1 MEMQNRVLISEVIEN
16 FRKLDIKIHE
26 SRLNIDFIDRISSI
40 SDTSSHSL
48 AYIVKKKYIPNNSG
62 DIYGLIIIDATIY
75 ISTDFD
81 EMDCSYLVIEHAK
94 YGFASLCELLSTTN
108 VHSFNSEKRNQNS
121 HNQSIVFGPD
131 VYIGKNVTIGEN
143 TSIYP
148 GARILDDSVI
158 GSNVVIKSNAVIGGS
173 GFGYA
178 IRSGF
183 PPLKIPHLGNVI
195 IGNGVE
201 IGSNTAIDRAT
212 FGSTVVEDFAKID
225 NLVHIAHNCRVGKR
239 TLVIAHAELS
249 GSVIIGHDSWIAPN
263 ASIKESV
270 KIGNNVIVGIGS
282 VVLKDLPDNA
292 VAFGVPAK
300 IIRYQN
306 QLAT

>member
-1 MEMQNRVLISEVIEN
+1 MEMQNRVPINEVIEN
-16 FRKLDIKIHE
+16 IKRLNIQIYE
-26 SRLNIDFIDRISSI
+26 SKLNIDFIDRVSSI
-40 SDTSSHSL
+40 SDTSSNSL
-48 AYIVKKKYIPNNSG
+48 AYIAKKKYIPNSSE
-62 DIYGLIIIDATIY
+62 DVQGLIVIEAEI
-75 ISTDFD
+75 FD
-81 EMDCSYLVIEHAK
+81 PSNFHDSRCSYLVVEHAK
-94 YGFASLCELLSTTN
+94 YGFASLYELLSITN
-108 VHSFNSEKRNQNS
+108 VHSFNTKKENQNS
-121 HNQSIVFGPD
+121 YSQSIVFGPD

-143 TSIYP
+143 TLIYP
-148 GARILDDSVI
+148 GVRILDDSVI
-158 GSNVVIKSNAVIGGS
+158 GSNVVIKSNGVLGGS

-183 PPLKIPHLGNVI
+183 PPLRIPHLGNVI

-212 FGSTVVEDFAKID
+212 FGSTVVEDFVKID
-225 NLVHIAHNCRVGKR
+225 NGVHIAHNCRVGKR

-249 GSVIIGHDSWIAPN
+249 GSVIVGHDSWIAPN
-263 ASIKESV
+263 VSIKESV

>member
-1 MEMQNRVLISEVIEN
+1 MEMQNRVKINEVIEHLKRLN
-16 FRKLDIKIHE
+16 LKIYH
-26 SRLNIDFIDRISSI
+26 SKLNIDFIDRLSSI
-40 SDTSSHSL
+40 SDTSANSL
-48 AYIVKKKYIPNNSG
+48 AYIAKKKYIPISSEDIHGLLVIEAEIFDSSDFHESG
-62 DIYGLIIIDATIY
+62 Y
-75 ISTDFD
+75 
-81 EMDCSYLVIEHAK
+81 SYLVVEHAK
-94 YGFASLCELLSTTN
+94 YGFASLYELLSATN
-108 VHSFNSEKRNQNS
+108 VQLFDSQKKNQKSFDK
-121 HNQSIVFGPD
+121 SIVFGPD
-131 VYIGKNVTIGEN
+131 VYIGNNVTIGEN
-143 TSIYP
+143 SLIYP
-148 GARILDDSVI
+148 GVRILDDSVI
-158 GSNVVIKSNAVIGGS
+158 GSNVVIKSNAVVGGS

-183 PPLKIPHLGNVI
+183 PPLRIPHLGNVI
-195 IGNGVE
+195 IGDGVE

-212 FGSTVVEDFAKID
+212 FGSTVVEDFVKID
-225 NLVHIAHNCRVGKR
+225 NGVHIAHNCRVGKR

>member
-1 MEMQNRVLISEVIEN
+1 MQNRVLLDEVIEN
-16 FRKLDIKIHE
+16 FKKLDIKIHK
-26 SRLNIDFIDRISSI
+26 SKLNIDFIDRVSSI
-40 SDTSSHSL
+40 SDTSSNSL
-48 AYIVKKKYIPNNSG
+48 AYIAKKKYIPKNSE
-62 DIYGLIIIDATIY
+62 DIYGLIIIEAEIFN
-75 ISTDFD
+75 STDLHD
-81 EMDCSYLVIEHAK
+81 IRCSYLVVEHAK
-94 YGFASLCELLSTTN
+94 YGFASLHQLLSTTD
-108 VHSFNSEKRNQNS
+108 VHSFDSEKRNQNS
-121 HNQSIVFGPD
+121 YDQSIVIGPD

-143 TSIYP
+143 TLIYP

-225 NLVHIAHNCRVGKR
+225 NGVHIAHNCRVGKR

-249 GSVIIGHDSWIAPN
+249 GSVVIGHDSWIAPN
-263 ASIKESV
+263 AAIKESV

>member
-1 MEMQNRVLISEVIEN
+1 MEMQNRVLISEVIDN

-26 SRLNIDFIDRISSI
+26 SKLNIDFIDRISSI
-40 SDTSSHSL
+40 SDTSSNSL

-62 DIYGLIIIDATIY
+62 DIYGLIIIEATIFN
-75 ISTDFD
+75 STDFYD
-81 EMDCSYLVIEHAK
+81 IGCSYLVIEHAK
-94 YGFASLCELLSTTN
+94 YGFASLCELLSITN
-108 VHSFNSEKRNQNS
+108 VHSFDSEKRNQS
-121 HNQSIVFGPD
+121 SYDQSIVIGPD

-143 TSIYP
+143 TMIYP

-225 NLVHIAHNCRVGKR
+225 NGVHIAHNCRVGKR

-249 GSVIIGHDSWIAPN
+249 GSVVIGHDSWIAPN
-263 ASIKESV
+263 AAIKESV

-306 QLAT
+306 QRAT